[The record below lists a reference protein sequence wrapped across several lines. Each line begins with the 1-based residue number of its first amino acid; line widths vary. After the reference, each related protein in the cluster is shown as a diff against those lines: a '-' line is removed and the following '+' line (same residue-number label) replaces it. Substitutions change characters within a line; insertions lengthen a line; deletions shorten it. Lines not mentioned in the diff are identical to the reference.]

1 MKQRILGVI
10 GGLGP
15 ETGCTFCL
23 NVNRKFKLFTK
34 RQPHIVL
41 DNLPISQKAEERL
54 IKGGPSQE
62 HLDLLLE
69 SVHRPNR
76 LDVDFIVIPC
86 NTVHIFIDE
95 LREKSRAPILSIVE
109 ETTKKCRE
117 MKRTKVGILGSTK
130 TIQSGLHAT
139 ELKKGGIESITPNEI
154 DQRFVSECILRIIN
168 NKIREDDKEKMR
180 TIIEK
185 LENRGAEGILLG
197 CTELPRLISNQDAHI
212 PIINTIQ
219 ILEDASIVQLI

>member
-69 SVHRPNR
+69 SVHRLNR

-139 ELKKGGIESITPNEI
+139 ELKKGGIESITPSEV